1 MLMHFEGALRMLSKV
16 APATLLDWKIAQMGS
31 LAEQQLAWAINA
43 LSRRDP
49 DLADIATANATTIKN
64 LSLELQE
71 ELTLI
76 IANRRPNAGDLRQ
89 IMSLLKIAGDLERI
103 GDLGKNIVRRAL
115 AAMGQDHLMPLI
127 GRMRFMAEMVQTQL
141 NDVLVGLAQRDV
153 QKALAVWR
161 KDEDVDAMHNSIF
174 RELFTYMMEDPL
186 NIGSLL
192 LGAKNI
198 ERIGDHAT
206 NIAEQIYFAVCGA
219 PIGTDRP
226 KRDNTSSILVFPE
239 PNVPKT
245 QLLSQAH
252 ESKDSHSR

>member
-1 MLMHFEGALRMLSKV
+1 MHFEGALRMLSKV

-49 DLADIATANATTIKN
+49 DLADVATANATTIKN

-115 AAMGQDHLMPLI
+115 AA
-127 GRMRFMAEMVQTQL
+127 
-141 NDVLVGLAQRDV
+141 
-153 QKALAVWR
+153 W
-161 KDEDVDAMHNSIF
+161 
-174 RELFTYMMEDPL
+174 
-186 NIGSLL
+186 
-192 LGAKNI
+192 AKI
-198 ERIGDHAT
+198 ISCH
-206 NIAEQIYFAVCGA
+206 
-219 PIGTDRP
+219 
-226 KRDNTSSILVFPE
+226 
-239 PNVPKT
+239 
-245 QLLSQAH
+245 
-252 ESKDSHSR
+252 

>member
-1 MLMHFEGALRMLSKV
+1 MLMQFEGALRMLSIV
-16 APATLLDWKIAQMGS
+16 APATLLDWKIAQMGG

-141 NDVLVGLAQRDV
+141 NDVLVGLARRDV

-161 KDEDVDAMHNSIF
+161 KDEDVDAMHQ
-174 RELFTYMMEDPL
+174 LD
-186 NIGSLL
+186 
-192 LGAKNI
+192 
-198 ERIGDHAT
+198 
-206 NIAEQIYFAVCGA
+206 
-219 PIGTDRP
+219 
-226 KRDNTSSILVFPE
+226 FPR
-239 PNVPKT
+239 T
-245 QLLSQAH
+245 LHLHDGRSAQYRQLH
-252 ESKDSHSR
+252 